1 MKVNRGFIPIYRHM
15 SELESS
21 IYLLTIT
28 TSDKIVVLFNFTSM
42 YGCLQILVRRNL
54 DLINLF
60 TFLCSEAHKLT
71 NMGIYY
77 ARQLYFKAKKL
88 IGKYDLE
95 KHYKHNHHYKVLYSQ
110 AAQQTLRTVA
120 ESFQSYYGLIKA
132 YQAGKIENRPRI
144 PNYRKK
150 GGLTTLTYPKQALK
164 LKDNQIRVPLGNT
177 CKSWLGID
185 SFLIAMPSNL
195 NFADIKELRILPKN
209 RCFYLEFV
217 YEKEIEVVE
226 LNKNNVLGIDPG
238 LNNWLTCVS
247 NVETSFIIDGQ
258 QIKSM
263 NRWYNKKVSTIKENK
278 AKGFWSNQLAGI
290 TEKRNRQMRDGINK
304 AARLVIN
311 HCVAH
316 EIGTIVFGWNK
327 GNKNQIELGKKKNSE
342 FVAIPTAKLK
352 DRIAQL
358 AKEYGIEFIETEE
371 SYTSK
376 ASFLDG
382 DYLPKYGEKPSD
394 WKSSGKRTSRG
405 LYRSANHG
413 YVNADCNGAANI
425 IKKVSRKLGLALSRL
440 SRGVLTRPHRIKLW
454 SVNKKKKWSEV
465 VLTPHVTSL
474 LESLVIYAGE

>member
-1 MKVNRGFIPIYRHM
+1 
-15 SELESS
+15 
-21 IYLLTIT
+21 
-28 TSDKIVVLFNFTSM
+28 M
-42 YGCLQILVRRNL
+42 YGCQQTLVRRDQ
-54 DLINLF
+54 DLINIL

-95 KHYKHNHHYKVLYSQ
+95 KHYKQNYHYKVLYSQ

-120 ESFQSYYGLIKA
+120 ESFKSYYGLIKA
-132 YQAGKIENRPRI
+132 YQKGKLENIPRI

-150 GGLTTLTYPKQALK
+150 GGLATLTYPKQALK
-164 LKDNQIRVPLGNT
+164 LKENQIRVPLGNT
-177 CKSWLGID
+177 CKRWFGLD
-185 SFLIAMPSNL
+185 SFLISMPNNL
-195 NFADIKELRILPKN
+195 NFAQIRELRILPRN

-217 YEKEIEVVE
+217 YEKSIEVIQ

-247 NVETSFIIDGQ
+247 NLGNSFIIDGK

-263 NRWYNKKVSTIKENK
+263 NRWYNKKVSNIKENK
-278 AKGFWSNQLAGI
+278 PKGFWNNKLAGI

-311 HCVAH
+311 YCL
-316 EIGTIVFGWNK
+316 ENNIGTIVFGWNK
-327 GNKNQIELGKKKNSE
+327 GNKNQIELGKKINSE
-342 FVAIPTAKLK
+342 FVPIPTAKLK

-358 AKEYGIEFIETEE
+358 SQEYGIEFIETEE

-376 ASFLDG
+376 TSFLDG
-382 DYLPKYGEKPSD
+382 DYLPKYGEKPRD
-394 WKSSGKRTSRG
+394 WKPLGKRISRG
-405 LYRSANHG
+405 LYRTANYG

-425 IKKVSRKLGLALSRL
+425 IKKVSRKLGLNLSQL
-440 SRGVLTRPHRIKLW
+440 SRGALTRPHRIKLW
-454 SVNKKKKWSEV
+454 SANEKKKWSEV
-465 VLTPHVTSL
+465 VLTPHKISS
-474 LESLVIYAGE
+474 LESPVIYAGE